1 MIESIFP
8 IVLVVATLLVSLVA
22 GFLFAFAVV
31 AMPGLKKL
39 NDGEFIRAL
48 QGMDGIIQNNHP
60 LFILVWMGSVVLL
73 ITAAIIGFTHL
84 ESLPRNFLLAATV
97 LYIIGVQAPTI
108 VINVPRNNVIQ
119 AVSVDTA
126 NATDLRRAPINFEDG
141 WNRSNQFR
149 TVMAIT
155 VTAILLGLVLWL

>member
-8 IVLVVATLLVSLVA
+8 IVLVGATLLVALTA

-39 NDGEFIRAL
+39 NDSEFIRAF
-48 QGMDGIIQNNHP
+48 QEIDGIIQNNNP
-60 LFILVWMGSVVLL
+60 LFMLVWVGSVLLL
-73 ITAAIIGFTHL
+73 IIAAVIGFTHL
-84 ESLPRNFLLAATV
+84 ESLQRNLLLAATV

-108 VINVPRNNVIQ
+108 VLNVPRNDVIQ
-119 AVSVDTA
+119 TVKVDTA
-126 NATDLRRAPINFEDG
+126 NATVLQQARIEFEDG

-149 TVMAIT
+149 TAMSII
-155 VTAILLGLVLWL
+155 VTAILLSLILWL

>member
-1 MIESIFP
+1 MIENIFP
-8 IVLVVATLLVSLVA
+8 VVLIGATLLVSLVA

-39 NDGEFIRAL
+39 NDGEFVRAF
-48 QGMDGIIQNNHP
+48 QRMDGIIQNNHP
-60 LFILVWMGSVVLL
+60 LFMLVWMGSVLFL
-73 ITAAIIGFTHL
+73 IAAAILGFIHL

-97 LYIIGVQAPTI
+97 LYIMGVQAPTI
-108 VINVPRNNVIQ
+108 VINVPRNNTIQ
-119 AVSVDTA
+119 TVNVDTT
-126 NATDLRRAPINFEDG
+126 NATALHQARIAFEDG

-155 VTAILLGLVLWL
+155 VTAILLGLILWL

>member
-1 MIESIFP
+1 MIESTFP
-8 IVLVVATLLVSLVA
+8 IVLVVATMLVSLVG
-22 GFLFAFAVV
+22 GFLYAFAVV

-39 NDGEFIRAL
+39 SDAEFIHAF
-48 QGMDGIIQNNHP
+48 QEMDGIIQNNHP
-60 LFILVWMGSVVLL
+60 LFMLVWMGSVLFL
-73 ITAAIIGFTHL
+73 IAAAIIGFTHL

-108 VINVPRNNVIQ
+108 VINVPRNNAIQ
-119 AVSVDTA
+119 ALSVDTA
-126 NATDLRRAPINFEDG
+126 NATDLRQARIDFEDG

-149 TVMAIT
+149 TVMSIT

>member
-8 IVLVVATLLVSLVA
+8 IVLVIATLLVSLVA

-31 AMPGLKKL
+31 AMPGLKQL
-39 NDGEFIRAL
+39 NDGEFIRAF
-48 QGMDGIIQNNHP
+48 QRMDGIIQNNNP
-60 LFILVWMGSVVLL
+60 LFMLVWMGSVLFL
-73 ITAAIIGFTHL
+73 IAAAIIGFNQL
-84 ESLPRNFLLAATV
+84 ESLQRNVLLAATV

-108 VINVPRNNVIQ
+108 VLNIPRNNNIQ
-119 AVSVDTA
+119 AVNVEAS
-126 NATDLRRAPINFEDG
+126 NATALQLARMEFEDV

-155 VTAILLGLVLWL
+155 VTTILLGLVLWL

>member
-1 MIESIFP
+1 MIDNIFP
-8 IVLVVATLLVSLVA
+8 ILLVSATLLVSLVA
-22 GFLFAFAVV
+22 GFLFAFAIV

-39 NDGEFIRAL
+39 SDAEFIRAF

-60 LFILVWMGSVVLL
+60 LFMLVWMGSVLFL
-73 ITAAIIGFTHL
+73 IAAVVIGFTQL
-84 ESLPRNFLLAATV
+84 ESLQRTLLSATAA

-108 VINVPRNNVIQ
+108 LLNIPRNNVIQ
-119 AVSVDTA
+119 TVNVDTA
-126 NATDLRRAPINFEDG
+126 NATALHQARLEFEDG

-149 TVMAIT
+149 TVMSIS

>member
-8 IVLVVATLLVSLVA
+8 IVLVSATLLVSLVA

-39 NDGEFIRAL
+39 NDTEFIRAF
-48 QGMDGIIQNNHP
+48 QAMDGIIQNNHP
-60 LFILVWMGSVVLL
+60 LFMLVWIGSVLFL
-73 ITAAIIGFTHL
+73 IAAAIIGFTHL

-108 VINVPRNNVIQ
+108 VLNVPRNNVIQ
-119 AVSVDTA
+119 TVNVDTT
-126 NATDLRRAPINFEDG
+126 NATALHQARIDFEDG

-149 TVMAIT
+149 TVLSIT
-155 VTAILLGLVLWL
+155 VTAILLSLVLWM

>member
-8 IVLVVATLLVSLVA
+8 IVLVSATLLVSLVA

-39 NDGEFIRAL
+39 DDGEFIRAF
-48 QGMDGIIQNNHP
+48 QGIDGIIQNNHP
-60 LFILVWMGSVVLL
+60 LFMLVWMGSVLFLIAAAVL
-73 ITAAIIGFTHL
+73 GFTQL
-84 ESLPRNFLLAATV
+84 ESLERNFLLVATV

-119 AVSVDTA
+119 TVNVDTT
-126 NATDLRRAPINFEDG
+126 NATSRHQARIAFEDG

-149 TVMAIT
+149 TVMAII
-155 VTAILLGLVLWL
+155 VTAILLGLVLWQ